1 MSPVKSQ
8 YKVSVDNPIKGWFLW
23 KVTVWFS
30 GPIEDTSD
38 TRKFLTENGARDFV
52 RGEKKRYDL
61 DQI

>member
-8 YKVSVDNPIKGWFLW
+8 YKVYVDDPIKGWFW
-23 KVTVWFS
+23 WRVTVCFS
-30 GPIEDTSD
+30 GPIEDAPD
-38 TRKFLTENGARDFV
+38 THKFLTEKGARDFV